1 MVADYSSFL
10 EFVGAVYFTMSLSEY
25 LTSKVWS
32 PKDTKK
38 FNRALDGLGMKDDED
53 FKQAVLAANK
63 KKGEI
68 LQAELSKKSLIGLFV
83 IAFLLMF
90 CGYEQ
95 EIKEVG
101 DESDVAILQLELAYS
116 CVYFMVS
123 QFLLQWILFDKWK
136 YVVFYIVSIIVFFLF
151 IRWKTWV
158 FNCYELENF
167 LVEYI
172 GLVVCVTVSI
182 PILWQI
188 FITWIHKSVFYGY
201 VKSKIKEAQEVYK
214 DAQESIKNGEYNK
227 LPHRYHEIYM
237 RKSQVSGTPQQAL
250 DDSLTEYIGVL
261 YNDIRVIGLKVRL
274 YQLLLSWFKF
284 RGKCIVTWFRNLFR
298 SRGKSVVQPNKL
310 LVPNY
315 ADYAEKYHEM
325 KQKKKNL
332 KMTEFCKNEN
342 IKYEEFRK
350 YYCKYCQGAKVRG
363 N

>member
-10 EFVGAVYFTMSLSEY
+10 EFIGAVYFTMSLSEY
-25 LTSKVWS
+25 LTSKIWS
-32 PKDTKK
+32 PEDTKK
-38 FNRALDGLGMKDDED
+38 FERALDGLGMKDDND
-53 FKQAVLAANK
+53 FKDAVLAANK
-63 KKGEI
+63 KKGEV
-68 LQAELSKKSLIGLFV
+68 LQAELSKKSLIGLFA

-101 DESDVAILQLELAYS
+101 SKDDVAILQLELAYS
-116 CVYFMVS
+116 CIYFLVS

-136 YVVFYIVSIIVFFLF
+136 YVVFYVVSVICVFLL
-151 IRWKTWV
+151 IRWKSLV
-158 FNCYELENF
+158 YNYYDAENV

-172 GLVVCVTVSI
+172 GIIVCITVSI

-201 VKSKIKEAQEVYK
+201 VKSKIREAQNVYK
-214 DAQESIKNGEYNK
+214 EVQECLRKGEYDK

-237 RKSQVSGTPQQAL
+237 KKSQVSGTPQQAL

-274 YQLLLSWFKF
+274 YQLLISWFRY
-284 RGKCIVTWFRNLFR
+284 RGMCLVIWFRNLFK
-298 SRGKSVVQPNKL
+298 SKGKSVVSPNKL
-310 LVPNY
+310 YVETY
-315 ADYAEKYHEM
+315 ADYAAKYKAM
-325 KQKKKNL
+325 KMQNKNL
-332 KMTEFCKNEN
+332 KMKDFCKIVN
-342 IKYEEFRK
+342 INFEEFNK
-350 YYCKYCQGAKVRG
+350 YYGKYCQK